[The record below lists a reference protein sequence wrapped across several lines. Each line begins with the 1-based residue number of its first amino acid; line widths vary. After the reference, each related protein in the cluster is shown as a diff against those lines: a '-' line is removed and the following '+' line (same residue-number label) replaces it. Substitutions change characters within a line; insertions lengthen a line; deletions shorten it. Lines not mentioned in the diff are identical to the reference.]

1 MLMLMGTTVAGGL
14 LVKSAVAATNLN
26 AAGEGNTSFNN
37 NKVITAK
44 FFTQHVMSRNT
55 GYLEAIKAG
64 PEAVMELDIES
75 F

>member
-1 MLMLMGTTVAGGL
+1 MLMLIGTTVAGGL

-26 AAGEGNTSFNN
+26 TAGEGNTSFNN

-44 FFTQHVMSRNT
+44 FFSQHVMPRNT

-64 PEAVMELDIES
+64 PEAVMALDVES